1 MAFDAD
7 LTALRASTTRLAELD
22 QCLSVA
28 ESDPIM
34 ATTASVKRD
43 YVATV
48 RAEIR
53 KEIAAIQALTF
64 DD

>member
-1 MAFDAD
+1 MAFNDD
-7 LTALRASTTRLAELD
+7 LTALRACTSRLAELD
-22 QCLSVA
+22 QCLSTA

-34 ATTASVKRD
+34 SATASVQRD

-53 KEIAAIQALTF
+53 KEIAKITALTF
-64 DD
+64 AD